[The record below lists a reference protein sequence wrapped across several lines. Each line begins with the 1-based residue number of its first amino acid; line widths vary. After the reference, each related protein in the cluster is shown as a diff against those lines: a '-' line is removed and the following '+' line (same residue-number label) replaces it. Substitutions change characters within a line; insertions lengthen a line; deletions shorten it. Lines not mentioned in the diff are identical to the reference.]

1 MEKYTIA
8 ENFRLPSEGKIY
20 KQQVSPDI
28 KLASMTTYHE
38 MQRLNHSDL
47 QYKNMCDIIDDCM
60 VEGPGISSYDLCLGD
75 YLFLLHRLR
84 VVTYG
89 NEYSM
94 VASCPFC
101 GADHALTI
109 NLDELKIRRYD
120 EELEKE
126 IAKYQ
131 EFELPISKQV
141 VSLRFQTPHMLD
153 RIKTQA
159 EEYKEKAGLEF
170 NVDLMYMI
178 KESIELLDGE
188 KPNPLKILE
197 WVKNLPMQDTN
208 MILAAIAKLN
218 GLIGIDLVVPVQCD
232 VCGLP
237 YNSAF
242 RMNAEFFRPAP
253 DFGR

>member
-8 ENFRLPSEGKIY
+8 ESFRLPSDGKIY
-20 KQQVSPDI
+20 NKQVIPDI

-47 QYKNMCDIIDDCM
+47 EYKNLCDIIDDCM

-89 NEYSM
+89 NKYSM
-94 VASCPFC
+94 ITSCPYC
-101 GADHALTI
+101 GTEHAVEV
-109 NLDELKIRRYD
+109 NLDELVVRRYS
-120 EELEKE
+120 EEMQKE
-126 IAKYQ
+126 IDKYQ
-131 EFELPISKQV
+131 EFELPVSKQV
-141 VSLRFQTPHMLD
+141 VSLKFQTPHMLD
-153 RIKTQA
+153 KIKTQA
-159 EEYKEKAGLEF
+159 EEYRAKYGVEF
-170 NVDLMYMI
+170 NVELMFMI

-188 KPNPLKILE
+188 RPNPLKILE

-208 MILAAIAKLN
+208 MIIAAIAKLN
-218 GLIGIDLVVPVQCD
+218 GTIGLDLTVPLTCD

-237 YNSAF
+237 FASAF

-253 DFGR
+253 DFGW